1 MKRDTSKDSK
11 TLVNTKE
18 EAELVIEVDTEVVG
32 ITTIES
38 QGTSL
43 LHKVKGLNMS
53 SLMNNSQHNP
63 SRSLVMKWPRLH
75 HR

>member
-1 MKRDTSKDSK
+1 MKRGISKDSK
-11 TLVNTKE
+11 ILVSTKE
-18 EAELVIEVDTEVVG
+18 EAEVVIEVANEVVG
-32 ITTIES
+32 ITTTES

-53 SLMNNSQHNP
+53 SLMNNSHYNP
-63 SRSLVMKWPRLH
+63 SRNLLMKWPRLH